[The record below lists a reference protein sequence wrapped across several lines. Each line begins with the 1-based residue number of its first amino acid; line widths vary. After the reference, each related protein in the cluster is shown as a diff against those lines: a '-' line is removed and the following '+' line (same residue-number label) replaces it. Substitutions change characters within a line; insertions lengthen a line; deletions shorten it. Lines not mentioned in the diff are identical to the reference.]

1 MISKKINLV
10 IEKVNQSDFTEED
23 LHNAPDG
30 FFEEIF
36 VSDLIELSKNNSI
49 IDDVIKKVRKNGVVK
64 LNGVDGIEM
73 CRRGYY
79 GEIQIEECSMYF
91 GAVNRI
97 NSVVS
102 IKKYFEKIGWQIN
115 FAGVNSG
122 RYFVEAKRK

>member
-10 IEKVNQSDFTEED
+10 IDKVNQSDFNEED
-23 LHNAPDG
+23 LQNAPDG

-36 VSDLIELSKNNSI
+36 VSDLLELSKNNAI
-49 IDDVIKKVRKNGVVK
+49 IEDVIKKVRKNGIVK
-64 LNGVDGIEM
+64 LNGVDGIDM
-73 CRRGYY
+73 CRKSYY
-79 GEIQIEECSMYF
+79 GETPIEECSMYF

-97 NSVVS
+97 NSVIS

-115 FAGVNSG
+115 FAGINSG

>member
-10 IEKVNQSDFTEED
+10 IDKVNQSDFTEED
-23 LHNAPDG
+23 LQNAPDG

-36 VSDLIELSKNNSI
+36 VSDLLELSKNNAI
-49 IDDVIKKVRKNGVVK
+49 IDDVIKKVRKNGIVK
-64 LNGVDGIEM
+64 LNGVDGIDM
-73 CRRGYY
+73 CRKSYY
-79 GEIQIEECSMYF
+79 GETPIEESSMYF

-97 NSVVS
+97 NSVIS

-115 FAGVNSG
+115 FAGINSG